1 MYIQYQFLYLILTR
15 QTSAEKLNQLTAY
28 HHLSVILRWALP
40 IELQY
45 YDFPIAVVLRKN
57 NRNIGLAKLS
67 DFKYWTS
74 KTELLILQQL
84 SDQLKPIG
92 QKRVIFILFFFVF
105 VYEFCRSDEFFAN
118 ICKNSRVV
126 GISRNCFWHLYS
138 SWRRCCC
145 CVIAVAGTPAYECVP
160 DVASISAAAGVPLVP
175 DVLTVAG
182 FPAFVSVP
190 DSQKNIGCPPLV
202 LFSLRYM
209 NHKPY
214 PMQQYHF
221 HSNLL

>member
-74 KTELLILQQL
+74 KTELLILQ
-84 SDQLKPIG
+84 
-92 QKRVIFILFFFVF
+92 
-105 VYEFCRSDEFFAN
+105 
-118 ICKNSRVV
+118 
-126 GISRNCFWHLYS
+126 
-138 SWRRCCC
+138 
-145 CVIAVAGTPAYECVP
+145 
-160 DVASISAAAGVPLVP
+160 
-175 DVLTVAG
+175 
-182 FPAFVSVP
+182 
-190 DSQKNIGCPPLV
+190 
-202 LFSLRYM
+202 
-209 NHKPY
+209 
-214 PMQQYHF
+214 
-221 HSNLL
+221 